1 MRQCNKCG
9 YEEKCDHKKCPRC
22 GKGCMRLMKRC
33 NVCFRYFPNGKLAE
47 HMQKHH
53 KQERMVYVVLEE
65 PEKELGLSS
74 VSVFHHAED
83 ALNLVMPT
91 IKHYR
96 SAIRG
101 VGWPHVAIDF
111 YTPKSGIIPDSA
123 VLDNL
128 LTGNEVRVAGWFSIL
143 PEKVR

>member
-9 YEEKCDHKKCPRC
+9 YEEKCDHKKCPKC

-53 KQERMVYVVLEE
+53 KQERMVYVVLE
-65 PEKELGLSS
+65 PPMFTSTMAKITVFHRPQDAVAPVIHVVKEL
-74 VSVFHHAED
+74 
-83 ALNLVMPT
+83 
-91 IKHYR
+91 
-96 SAIRG
+96 RG
-101 VGWPHVAIDF
+101 VGWGDAYDRAHTQFFTLDDGA
-111 YTPKSGIIPDSA
+111 IPDSA
-123 VLDNL
+123 VLNNL
-128 LTGNEVRVAGWFSIL
+128 LAGKEVRVGNAYIIR